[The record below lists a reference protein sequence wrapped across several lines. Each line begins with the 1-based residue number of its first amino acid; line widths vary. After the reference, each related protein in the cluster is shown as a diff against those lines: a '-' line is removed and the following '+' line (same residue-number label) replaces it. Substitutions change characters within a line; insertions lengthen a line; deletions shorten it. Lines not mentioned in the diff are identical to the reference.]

1 MASRIDD
8 FRAFVITHP
17 RIKDEVENGNTTW
30 QKMYEDWVILGPDD
44 SKWQSYVNGNVKNN
58 KEEPKPKANTIEE
71 LLSSTSIKNVINYIK
86 KIDPDSISKTLNT
99 VQKVLQIT
107 QSFSGRPTGIYN
119 NNYNSWWD

>member
-1 MASRIDD
+1 MSSKIDA
-8 FRAFVITHP
+8 FREFVIKHP
-17 RIKDEVENGNTTW
+17 KIKEDVSSGITTW
-30 QKMYEDWVILGPDD
+30 QKMYEDWVILGENDI
-44 SKWQSYVNGNVKNN
+44 KWQNYTTIDNSNN
-58 KEEPKPKANTIEE
+58 PKEKPKANTIEE
-71 LLSSTSIKNVINYIK
+71 LLSSTSIKNALNYLK